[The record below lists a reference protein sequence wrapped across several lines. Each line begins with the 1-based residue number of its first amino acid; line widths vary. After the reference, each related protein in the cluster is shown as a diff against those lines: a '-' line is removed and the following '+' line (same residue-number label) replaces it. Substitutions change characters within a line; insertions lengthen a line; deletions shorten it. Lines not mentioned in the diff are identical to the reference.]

1 MDTIKIKQIITLFEE
16 SSVAKMDLEIED
28 IKISLEKPKAEVNY
42 VQAPPLTSLT
52 TPPLEIKEL
61 QTKGEAIKSPLVG
74 TYYAAPAQ
82 GENPFVSI
90 GKQVK
95 EGDTLCIVEA
105 MKVMNEIKAE
115 RDGVIVDISAKDG
128 DMIQFDDV
136 LMYIE

>member
-52 TPPLEIKEL
+52 TPPLEIKES